1 MKQEIAAILDAAK
14 AQGWVLEPEAKRLF
28 RLAGFDVPRSVE
40 ASDAG
45 AAAAAAREI
54 GYPVV
59 AKVVSPVVVH
69 KSDVGGVAVGISDG
83 AELEAAVSR
92 MLAIEGCRSVLV
104 EEMHRGLEIIVGGT
118 IDAQFGPVVLF
129 GMGGVGVEIYKDT
142 SIRMAPV
149 ERSDVDSMISEL
161 KAGRLLEGYRGAA
174 PVDLDRLAD
183 MVVRFS
189 RLLAEMQ
196 DRIESIDL
204 NPVICT
210 PERCVIADARIVL
223 AGGVQKMR

>member
-1 MKQEIAAILDAAK
+1 MKKEIASILDGARAN
-14 AQGWVLEPEAKRLF
+14 GWVLEPEAKRLF
-28 RLAGFDVPRSVE
+28 RLAGFDVPRSV
-40 ASDAG
+40 DAPD
-45 AAAAAAREI
+45 AAAAVAAAREI

-59 AKVVSPVVVH
+59 AKVVAPTVVH
-69 KSDVGGVAVGISDG
+69 KSDVGGVSVGLSDDS
-83 AELEAAVSR
+83 ALEAAVSR
-92 MLAIEGCRSVLV
+92 LFSIEGCRSVLV
-104 EEMHRGLEIIVGGT
+104 EEMLKGLELIVGGM

-161 KAGRLLEGYRGAA
+161 RAVRLLEGYRGAA
-174 PVDLDRLAD
+174 TIDREGLAD
-183 MVVRFS
+183 LVVRFS
-189 RLLAEMQ
+189 RLLVEIQ
-196 DRIESIDL
+196 DRVESIDL

-223 AGGVQKMR
+223 PGGGA